1 MVIIMA
7 RAIFLLTLIMKIECC
22 PPATPPPPNPP
33 PSPGC
38 NCGIANI
45 AMQNTTTTNNNN
57 RIIGGVDTAPNQ
69 YPWQVLL
76 LMEDGRGCGG
86 SIISAKHVLTAAHC
100 VTVPKTTMPINSTE
114 VRIFVGLHALATVV
128 DHERTLVSQIL
139 VHPEYTGMG
148 IFGSHYDVAILT
160 MSTPLNF
167 SDTAMPV
174 CLPASVSAQ
183 YDGEVA
189 TASGW
194 GMINRN
200 LSHQILAEK
209 LQEVNLTVIS
219 TWDCGL
225 RWSGL
230 LHLLGLGK
238 ISRCFFTI
246 YQKYYIHNI
255 FQFFFN
261 SAKRPINFVE

>member
-1 MVIIMA
+1 
-7 RAIFLLTLIMKIECC
+7 
-22 PPATPPPPNPP
+22 
-33 PSPGC
+33 
-38 NCGIANI
+38 
-45 AMQNTTTTNNNN
+45 MQNTTTTNNT
-57 RIIGGVDTAPNQ
+57 RIVGGVDTEPNQ

-139 VHPEYTGMG
+139 IHPEYAKGFLG

-194 GMINRN
+194 GMINTN
-200 LSHQILAEK
+200 ASHSILPEK

-238 ISRCFFTI
+238 ISRCFLPCI
-246 YQKYYIHNI
+246 SNI
-255 FQFFFN
+255 AIFFY
-261 SAKRPINFVE
+261 NFFLDFSKGQLTM

>member
-1 MVIIMA
+1 MVNMMA
-7 RAIFLLTLIMKIECC
+7 RAVFLLNLIMQIECC

-33 PSPGC
+33 PSPSC

-45 AMQNTTTTNNNN
+45 AMQNTTTTNNT
-57 RIIGGVDTAPNQ
+57 RIIGGVDTEPNQ

-76 LMEDGRGCGG
+76 LILNGEIMCGG
-86 SIISAKHVLTAAHC
+86 SIISAKHVLT
-100 VTVPKTTMPINSTE
+100 VSIL
-114 VRIFVGLHALATVV
+114 VGFHALETIA
-128 DHERTLVSQIL
+128 DHERTPVSQIL
-139 VHPEYTGMG
+139 VHPEYVKSE
-148 IFGSHYDVAILT
+148 IFGFHYDVAILT

-183 YDGEVA
+183 YDGKVA

-194 GMINRN
+194 GRINTN
-200 LSHQILAEK
+200 ASHSILPEK
-209 LQEVNLTVIS
+209 LQKVNLTVIS

-238 ISRCFFTI
+238 ISRCFFTM
-246 YQKYYIHNI
+246 YQQYYNL
-255 FQFFFN
+255 FLQFFPGF
-261 SAKRPINFVE
+261 SQRTM

>member
-1 MVIIMA
+1 MVNMMA
-7 RAIFLLTLIMKIECC
+7 RAVFLLNLIMQIECC

-33 PSPGC
+33 PSPSC

-45 AMQNTTTTNNNN
+45 AMQNTTTTNNT
-57 RIIGGVDTAPNQ
+57 RIIGGVDTEPNQ

-76 LMEDGRGCGG
+76 LILNGEIMCGG

-100 VTVPKTTMPINSTE
+100 VTSKDTTFESTA
-114 VRIFVGLHALATVV
+114 VSILVGFHALETIA
-128 DHERTLVSQIL
+128 DHERTPVSQIL
-139 VHPEYTGMG
+139 VHPEYVKSE
-148 IFGSHYDVAILT
+148 IFGFHYDVAILT

-194 GMINRN
+194 GHINRN
-200 LSHQILAEK
+200 LSHPILAEK
-209 LQEVNLTVIS
+209 LQEVNLTVVS

-225 RWSGL
+225 RWSGW
-230 LHLLGLGK
+230 LHLLGLGQ
-238 ISRCFFTI
+238 ISRYFFTNYHI
-246 YQKYYIHNI
+246 III
-255 FQFFFN
+255 FF
-261 SAKRPINFVE
+261 

>member
-1 MVIIMA
+1 MSCIQSATMMIKVV
-7 RAIFLLTLIMKIECC
+7 FFLTLLTIKIKCC
-22 PPATPPPPNPP
+22 PPSPTT
-33 PSPGC
+33 PSPSTNC
-38 NCGIANI
+38 NRNCNF
-45 AMQNTTTTNNNN
+45 
-57 RIIGGVDTAPNQ
+57 RIVGRMETEPNK
-69 YPWQVLL
+69 YPWQVGLGTTY
-76 LMEDGRGCGG
+76 EWGIGSVGCGG